1 MLIYEF
7 KYILSMFVCVYVY
20 VHTPCHSVDFNYT
33 ANCTPLPLV
42 ALWLLRFLQKKQK
55 KSGKTAAGLQRKSG
69 KSGLVDGKSLTGH
82 VSVNKHFK

>member
-1 MLIYEF
+1 
-7 KYILSMFVCVYVY
+7 MFVCMYVY

-55 KSGKTAAGLQRKSG
+55 KKKAVKLLQGCSEKVA